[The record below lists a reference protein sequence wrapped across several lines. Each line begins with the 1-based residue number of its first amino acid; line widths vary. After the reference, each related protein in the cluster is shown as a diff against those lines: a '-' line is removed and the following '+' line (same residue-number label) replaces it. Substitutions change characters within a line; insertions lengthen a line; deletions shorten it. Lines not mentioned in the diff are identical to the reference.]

1 MPCVK
6 NDPELFLFLFLSFVS
21 RHSHFV
27 EPLSAIS
34 IAMAAK
40 VKFAFGNLLR
50 TSPGTKASSTPYMR
64 KSQAWLPLV
73 FALLLILGMI
83 TGYKLRERMPLTQGF
98 FQNNQRSSLQETL
111 DLIRL
116 NYVDPV
122 STDSLADDAIEA
134 MLAHLDPHSV
144 FIPAKYLQ
152 EVNED
157 LQGNFE
163 GIGVEF
169 QIINDTVH
177 VVNVFAGGPSANAGM
192 RLGDKFLKVGDSA
205 VAGNGITSQRIKRL
219 LRGPGASTVSITVLS
234 GTTTRVIR
242 VVRGTI
248 PLYSVDAT
256 YMIDDTTGFI
266 HLNKFSTTS
275 YEECMAAFEKLKAK
289 GMKKLIFDLRDN
301 GGGILGE
308 AVDICDEFLD
318 EDKMIVYTQ
327 GLRQPKVEYHCRRP
341 GLFENGRLVILV
353 NERSASASEVIAGAI
368 QDWDR
373 GTIIGRRTFGKGLVQ
388 EQFNLSGGAALRLTV
403 ARYYTPAGRSIQK
416 SYANGRSAYDHE
428 VLDRYTTGEIINA
441 DTVKISQGVAFKTKG
456 GRTVYAGG
464 GITPDIFVAMD
475 TTGFITDVSPLFE
488 NQNFG
493 KFIYQ
498 YYIQHKPEF
507 DRYKSAAE
515 FSSRYQAGNETFEAL
530 RQYISANKI
539 DLPELPEK
547 DRIEMTKRVKTWM
560 ARQIWGM
567 PGYYEVSNVYDL
579 TVQKARELN

>member
-1 MPCVK
+1 
-6 NDPELFLFLFLSFVS
+6 
-21 RHSHFV
+21 
-27 EPLSAIS
+27 
-34 IAMAAK
+34 
-40 VKFAFGNLLR
+40 
-50 TSPGTKASSTPYMR
+50 MR

-98 FQNNQRSSLQETL
+98 FQRNQRSSLQETL

-134 MLAHLDPHSV
+134 MLTHLDPHSV
-144 FIPAKYLQ
+144 FIPARYLQ

-169 QIINDTVH
+169 QIINDTVN
-177 VVNVFAGGPSANAGM
+177 VVNVFPGGPSASAGM
-192 RLGDKFLKVGDSA
+192 MIGDKFLKVGDSA
-205 VAGNGITSQRIKRL
+205 VAGNGISSARIKSL
-219 LRGPGASTVSITVLS
+219 LRGPGSSTVAIKVLS
-234 GTTTRVIR
+234 GSSTRVIR

-248 PLYSVDAT
+248 PLYSVDAS
-256 YMIDDTTGFI
+256 YMVNDTTGFI
-266 HLNKFSTTS
+266 HLNKFSSTS
-275 YEECMAAFEKLKAK
+275 YEECMAAFEKLKAR

-308 AVDICDEFLD
+308 AVDIADEFLN
-318 EDKMIVYTQ
+318 EDKLIVYTQ
-327 GLRQPKVEYHCRRP
+327 GLRQSKVEYHCKRP
-341 GLFENGRLVILV
+341 GLFEDGKLVILV
-353 NERSASASEVIAGAI
+353 DERSASASEVVAGAI

-416 SYANGRSAYDHE
+416 SYANGKNAYDHE
-428 VLDRYTTGEIINA
+428 LVERYTNGEVNHA
-441 DTVKISQGVAFKTKG
+441 DTVKIAQGVAFKTKG

-464 GITPDIFVAMD
+464 GITPDIFVPID
-475 TTGFITDVSPLFE
+475 TTGFIADVSPLFE

-498 YYIQHKPEF
+498 YYIQHKAEF

-515 FSSRYQAGNETFEAL
+515 FSSRYQPGVDELESL
-530 RQYISANKI
+530 KRYVVSNKV
-539 DLPELPEK
+539 DLAELPEK
-547 DRIEMTKRVKTWM
+547 DRVEMAKRIKTWM

-579 TVQKARELN
+579 TVQKALSE

>member
-1 MPCVK
+1 MK
-6 NDPELFLFLFLSFVS
+6 
-21 RHSHFV
+21 
-27 EPLSAIS
+27 
-34 IAMAAK
+34 
-40 VKFAFGNLLR
+40 
-50 TSPGTKASSTPYMR
+50 

-134 MLAHLDPHSV
+134 MLTHLDPHSV

-177 VVNVFAGGPSANAGM
+177 VVNVFPGGPSAKAGM
-192 RLGDKFLKVGDSA
+192 MVGDKFLKVGDSS
-205 VAGNGITSQRIKRL
+205 VAGNRITSQRIKSL
-219 LRGPGASTVSITVLS
+219 LRGPGSSTVSITLIS
-234 GTTTRVIR
+234 GSATKVMR

-248 PLYSVDAT
+248 QLYSVDAS

-266 HLNKFSTTS
+266 HLNKFSGTS

-308 AVDICDEFLD
+308 AIDISDEFLS

-327 GLRQPKVEYHCRRP
+327 GLHQDKVEYHCRRP
-341 GLFENGRLVILV
+341 GLFEDGRLVLLV
-353 NERSASASEVIAGAI
+353 DEGSASASEVIAGAI

-416 SYANGRSAYDHE
+416 SYANGRNAYNDE
-428 VLDRYTTGEIINA
+428 VLERYHNGEVTKTNT
-441 DTVKISQGVAFKTKG
+441 DTIKLSPGVAFKTKG

-464 GITPDIFVAMD
+464 GITPDIFVPID
-475 TTGFITDVSPLFE
+475 TTGFITDVTPLF
-488 NQNFG
+488 QHQHFG

-498 YYIQHKPEF
+498 YYIRQKAAFEK
-507 DRYKSAAE
+507 YKSPAE
-515 FSSRYQAGNETFEAL
+515 FSSRYQPGDEELKAL
-530 RQYISANKI
+530 NQYVASNDIKLAA
-539 DLPELPEK
+539 LPEK
-547 DRIEMTKRVKTWM
+547 DRIEMGKRIKTWM

-579 TVQKARELN
+579 TVQKAREAN